1 MKKSHIIGIV
11 VIAIAVFVIIS
22 TAGDASTYVSFDEA
36 KALFEQGNDKKVH
49 VVGQLKTSESGEIL
63 GVEPSEDKLT
73 VTFLMVDNNNETNK
87 VFYNKPMP
95 PDLEQSEQVVV
106 IGQFKNDVFVAD
118 QILLKCPSKYEENT
132 LQVDEIREVN
142 L

>member
-1 MKKSHIIGIV
+1 MKKSHILGIV

-22 TAGDASTYVSFDEA
+22 TAGDASTYVTFDEA
-36 KALFEQGNDKKVH
+36 KALSDAGSDKKVH

-63 GVEPSEDKLT
+63 GVEPSQDKLT
-73 VTFLMVDNNNETNK
+73 VTFLMVDNNEQTNK

-95 PDLEQSEQVVV
+95 PDLKQSEQVVV
-106 IGQFKNDVFVAD
+106 IGQYKKDMFYAD

-132 LQVDEIREVN
+132 LQVSGVN
-142 L
+142 

>member
-22 TAGDASTYVSFDEA
+22 TAGDASTYVNFDEA
-36 KALFEQGNDKKVH
+36 KALSESGQNNKVH
-49 VVGQLKTSESGEIL
+49 VVGQLKKDVNGEII

-73 VTFLMVDNNNETNK
+73 VTFLMVDNEQKTNK

-95 PDLEQSEQVVV
+95 PDLKQSEQVVV
-106 IGQFKNDVFVAD
+106 IGKYKEDIFYAH
-118 QILLKCPSKYEENT
+118 QILLKCPSKYEEES
-132 LQVDEIREVN
+132 LQVSAVN
-142 L
+142 

>member
-22 TAGDASTYVSFDEA
+22 TAGDASTYVTFDEA
-36 KALFEQGNDKKVH
+36 KALFESGSGKKVH
-49 VVGQLKTSESGEIL
+49 VVGQLKKDENGEIV

-73 VTFLMVDNNNETNK
+73 VTFLMVDNNQETNK

-95 PDLEQSEQVVV
+95 PDLKQSEQVVV
-106 IGQFKNDVFVAD
+106 IGSYKESIFHAN
-118 QILLKCPSKYEENT
+118 QILLKCPSKYEEES
-132 LQVDEIREVN
+132 LQVSSVN
-142 L
+142 

>member
-22 TAGDASTYVSFDEA
+22 TAGDASTYVTFDEA
-36 KALFEQGNDKKVH
+36 RSLFESGSGEKVH
-49 VVGQLKTSESGEIL
+49 VVGQLKKTESGEIV

-73 VTFLMVDNNNETNK
+73 VTFLMVDNNQKTNK

-95 PDLEQSEQVVV
+95 PDLKQSEQVVV
-106 IGQFKNDVFVAD
+106 IGSYKEDVFYAN
-118 QILLKCPSKYEENT
+118 QILLKCPSKYEEES
-132 LQVDEIREVN
+132 LQVSAVN
-142 L
+142 

>member
-22 TAGDASTYVSFDEA
+22 TAGDASTYVTFEEA
-36 KALFEQGNDKKVH
+36 KSISDSGDDKKVH
-49 VVGQLKTSESGEIL
+49 IVGQLKKDEDGQIL

-73 VTFLMVDNNNETNK
+73 VTFLMVDNNQVTNK

-95 PDLEQSEQVVV
+95 PDLKQSEQVVV
-106 IGQFKNDVFVAD
+106 VGQYKDDLFIAN
-118 QILLKCPSKYEENT
+118 QILLKCPSKYEEES
-132 LQVDEIREVN
+132 LQVSAVN
-142 L
+142 

>member
-22 TAGDASTYVSFDEA
+22 TAGDASTYVTFEEAKTLFDE
-36 KALFEQGNDKKVH
+36 GNDKKVH
-49 VVGQLKTSESGEIL
+49 VVGQLKTGKSGDIL
-63 GVEPSEDKLT
+63 GVEPGKDMLT

-95 PDLEQSEQVVV
+95 PDLKQSSRWWSSAS
-106 IGQFKNDVFVAD
+106 IKMTCSL
-118 QILLKCPSKYEENT
+118 QIKSYSSA
-132 LQVDEIREVN
+132 LQNMRKTHCR
-142 L
+142 

>member
-22 TAGDASTYVSFDEA
+22 TAGDASTYVNFEEA
-36 KALFEQGNDKKVH
+36 KALSESGQNEKVH
-49 VVGQLKTSESGEIL
+49 VVGQLKKNTDGEIV

-73 VTFLMVDNNNETNK
+73 VTFLMVDNQQKTNK

-95 PDLEQSEQVVV
+95 PDLKQSEQVVV
-106 IGQFKNDVFVAD
+106 IGKYKQDIFYAN
-118 QILLKCPSKYEENT
+118 QILLKCPSKYEEES
-132 LQVDEIREVN
+132 LQVSAVK
-142 L
+142 

>member
-36 KALFEQGNDKKVH
+36 KVLFEAGSNKKVH
-49 VVGQLKTSESGEIL
+49 VVGQLKKDANGKIMGIERG
-63 GVEPSEDKLT
+63 EDKLT
-73 VTFLMVDNNNETNK
+73 VTFLMVDNNQKTNK

-95 PDLEQSEQVVV
+95 PDLKQSEQVVV
-106 IGQFKNDVFVAD
+106 IGRYKKDIFYAN
-118 QILLKCPSKYEENT
+118 QILLKCPSKYEEES
-132 LQVDEIREVN
+132 LQFSAVN
-142 L
+142 